1 MDNFES
7 AFIQDVRNQ
16 ATQDA
21 QVAASKKPKNKKI
34 FIVVAVIS
42 VLTVALVSV
51 FIWSVFFKQSSLVC
65 SSDKGDITIYYNH
78 SKITDYKSNGMEL
91 NLEALNYS
99 PNWVARN
106 ILSSLE
112 LGTRRL
118 LAPIVNK
125 IQKNAGP
132 SVRVF
137 SLSTF

>member
-7 AFIQDVRNQ
+7 AFIQDVRSQ
-16 ATQDA
+16 VTQEA

-51 FIWSVFFKQSSLVC
+51 FIWSVFFKQFSLIC

-91 NLEALNYS
+91 NLEAQNKLFTK
-99 PNWVARN
+99 
-106 ILSSLE
+106 
-112 LGTRRL
+112 LGSEEYTKQFR
-118 LAPIVNK
+118 AWHK
-125 IQKNAGP
+125 KTSG
-132 SVRVF
+132 
-137 SLSTF
+137 TDCK

>member
-16 ATQDA
+16 VTQEA

-51 FIWSVFFKQSSLVC
+51 FIWSVFFKQFSLIC

-78 SKITDYKSNGMEL
+78 SKITNYKSNGMEL
-91 NLEALNYS
+91 NIDEQNKLFTK
-99 PNWVARN
+99 
-106 ILSSLE
+106 
-112 LGTRRL
+112 LGSEEYIKQFKSWHKKTTG
-118 LAPIVNK
+118 VDCK
-125 IQKNAGP
+125 
-132 SVRVF
+132 
-137 SLSTF
+137 

>member
-16 ATQDA
+16 VTQEA

-51 FIWSVFFKQSSLVC
+51 FIWSVFFKQSSLIC
-65 SSDKGDITIYYNH
+65 NSDKGNITIYYNH

-91 NLEALNYS
+91 NIEEQNKLFTK
-99 PNWVARN
+99 
-106 ILSSLE
+106 
-112 LGTRRL
+112 LGSEEYIKQFKSWHKKTSG
-118 LAPIVNK
+118 VDCK
-125 IQKNAGP
+125 
-132 SVRVF
+132 
-137 SLSTF
+137 

>member
-7 AFIQDVRNQ
+7 AFMQDVRNQ
-16 ATQDA
+16 VTQEA

-51 FIWSVFFKQSSLVC
+51 FIWAVFFKQSSLVC

-91 NLEALNYS
+91 NLEAQNKLFTK
-99 PNWVARN
+99 
-106 ILSSLE
+106 
-112 LGTRRL
+112 LGSEEYIKQFRAWHKKTSGTDC
-118 LAPIVNK
+118 K
-125 IQKNAGP
+125 
-132 SVRVF
+132 
-137 SLSTF
+137 

>member
-16 ATQDA
+16 VTKEVQT
-21 QVAASKKPKNKKI
+21 AASKEPKKKKVFVI
-34 FIVVAVIS
+34 VAVIS

-91 NLEALNYS
+91 NIDEQNKLFTK
-99 PNWVARN
+99 
-106 ILSSLE
+106 
-112 LGTRRL
+112 LGSEEYIKQFTSWHKKTTG
-118 LAPIVNK
+118 VDCK
-125 IQKNAGP
+125 
-132 SVRVF
+132 
-137 SLSTF
+137 

>member
-16 ATQDA
+16 VTQEA
-21 QVAASKKPKNKKI
+21 QVATSKKPKNKKI

-91 NLEALNYS
+91 NLEAQNKLFTK
-99 PNWVARN
+99 
-106 ILSSLE
+106 
-112 LGTRRL
+112 LGNEEYIKQFRAWHKKTSG
-118 LAPIVNK
+118 ADCK
-125 IQKNAGP
+125 
-132 SVRVF
+132 
-137 SLSTF
+137 

>member
-7 AFIQDVRNQ
+7 AFMQDVRNQ
-16 ATQDA
+16 VTQEA

-51 FIWSVFFKQSSLVC
+51 FIWAVFFKQSSLVC

-91 NLEALNYS
+91 NLEAQNKLFTK
-99 PNWVARN
+99 
-106 ILSSLE
+106 
-112 LGTRRL
+112 LGSEEYIKQFRAWHKKTSG
-118 LAPIVNK
+118 ADCK
-125 IQKNAGP
+125 
-132 SVRVF
+132 
-137 SLSTF
+137 